1 MEHRATRAD
10 EQFRSVGLVFL
21 EIRITFLH
29 QRGEIEFET
38 SSHLMLADLEQIC
51 RVSDEI
57 HSGYAGLIRSE
68 SRRWDQRG
76 HIIL

>member
-1 MEHRATRAD
+1 MEDRATRAD

-38 SSHLMLADLEQIC
+38 SSHLMLADLEQT
-51 RVSDEI
+51 I
-57 HSGYAGLIRSE
+57 HSGYAGLILGEEGALCRT
-68 SRRWDQRG
+68 
-76 HIIL
+76 